1 MRVKKIIIIGLVL
14 LLSGCSTKF
23 IYKNVDWLVYWYLDD
38 FVELTQQ
45 QEDILDLKLATWLDW
60 HKKNEIPK
68 YIAHLDEL
76 STDIATQKISL
87 AKMDYHQHKAAEHWL
102 RLKTRIVPDL
112 VEMAHSLTQEQ
123 VSSMFAEL
131 DERNQEEAE
140 EREERLDKTLE
151 NRRKDTVKKNKKS
164 LKRWIG
170 SLSSE
175 QEQLIENMYGNY
187 HSNGELW
194 WQYRVKYQA
203 ELKSLLQT
211 DNRDD
216 EFSFKLRELLMTP
229 EIFRSEELNHRQLDN
244 SNTYKSFLLSVDELA
259 TQEQRLHLL
268 SEISEFNEDLNVLIE

>member
-38 FVELTQQ
+38 FVELTEQ
-45 QEDILDLKLATWLDW
+45 QEDVLDLKLATWLDW
-60 HKKNEIPK
+60 HKQNEIPK

-76 STDIATQKISL
+76 STDIASQKISL
-87 AKMDYHQHKAAEHWL
+87 AKMDYHQQKAAEHWI

-112 VEMAHSLTQEQ
+112 VEMANSLTQEQ
-123 VSSMFAEL
+123 VSSMFTEL

-140 EREERLDKTLE
+140 EREERLQKTLE
-151 NRRKDTVKKNKKS
+151 NRRKDALKRNKKS

-216 EFSFKLRELLMTP
+216 AFSRKLRELLMTP
-229 EIFRSEELNHRQLDN
+229 EIYRSEELNQRQLEN
-244 SNTYKSFLLSVDELA
+244 SNTYKSFLLSVDGLA
-259 TQEQRLHLL
+259 TPEQRLHLL
-268 SEISEFNEDLNVLIE
+268 SEISEFNQDLNVLIE